1 MRRVAVTGIGVVSP
15 LGNSAQAA
23 FEAARDGRSGIGRID
38 APFAQRLLAPIAATA
53 QFDGAA
59 HFEPLKLR
67 MLDRVS
73 QLAVVAANQ
82 ALAHACIDWA
92 QVDRSRVGV
101 FVGTGMGGT
110 LSNDE
115 GYKTLYAEGSDR
127 IKPFTVL
134 AGMHNAPAAW
144 IGLEHGLTGPNLTY
158 STACSSSAV
167 AIGEAW
173 LRVAS
178 GAVDMAVAGGSEAPL
193 SFGSMKAWEAL
204 HTLAT
209 VDVDAPASSCK
220 PFSKNRS
227 GMVLG
232 EGAAL
237 LVLEAWDSAL
247 ARGASIQ
254 GELLGYGLSTD
265 AGHITRPSVQG
276 QAAAMSAALH
286 SAGLDLTA
294 VDAINAH
301 GTGTL
306 ANDAVET
313 AAIKAVFGERAYQIP
328 VSATKALHGHLLGA
342 AGALECALSLL
353 AMQHQ
358 VVLPTLHLQLPDPAC
373 DLDYVPNVARSQVA
387 ARTMLSN
394 SFAFGGTNAVL
405 VLRTATRSLDSA
417 QRITTSGGVVP

>member
-1 MRRVAVTGIGVVSP
+1 MDT
-15 LGNSAQAA
+15 
-23 FEAARDGRSGIGRID
+23 
-38 APFAQRLLAPIAATA
+38 PFARRLVAPIAATV

-59 HFEPLKLR
+59 YFEPLKLR
-67 MLDRVS
+67 MMDRVS
-73 QLAVVAANQ
+73 QFAVVAANQ
-82 ALAHACIDWA
+82 GLADAHTDWA

-144 IGLEHGLTGPNLTY
+144 IGLEHELTGPNLTY

-178 GAVDMAVAGGSEAPL
+178 GAIDLAIAGGAEAPL

-209 VDVDAPASSCK
+209 VDADAPAASCK
-220 PFSKNRS
+220 PFSKNRT

-232 EGAAL
+232 EGAAM
-237 LVLEAWDSAL
+237 LVLEAWDGAM
-247 ARGASIQ
+247 ARGAAIK
-254 GELLGYGLSTD
+254 GELLGYGLTTD
-265 AGHITRPSVQG
+265 AGHITRPSVTG
-276 QAAAMSAALH
+276 QAAAMSAALL
-286 SAGLDLTA
+286 SAGLEATA
-294 VDAINAH
+294 IDAINAH

-313 AAIKAVFGERAYQIP
+313 AAIKLVFGERASQIP
-328 VSATKALHGHLLGA
+328 ISATKAMHGHLLGA
-342 AGALECALSLL
+342 AGAIEGALSLL

-358 VVLPTLHLQLPDPAC
+358 VVLPTMHLWSPDPAC
-373 DLDYVPNVARSQVA
+373 DLDYVPNAARSQVPVRA
-387 ARTMLSN
+387 MLSN

-405 VLRTATRSLDSA
+405 VLGAA
-417 QRITTSGGVVP
+417 H

>member
-1 MRRVAVTGIGVVSP
+1 
-15 LGNSAQAA
+15 
-23 FEAARDGRSGIGRID
+23 
-38 APFAQRLLAPIAATA
+38 
-53 QFDGAA
+53 
-59 HFEPLKLR
+59 
-67 MLDRVS
+67 
-73 QLAVVAANQ
+73 
-82 ALAHACIDWA
+82 
-92 QVDRSRVGV
+92 VGV

-110 LSNDE
+110 LSNDD
-115 GYKTLYAEGSDR
+115 GYKILYAEGSDR

-178 GAVDMAVAGGSEAPL
+178 GAVDMAIAGGSEAPL

-209 VDVDAPASSCK
+209 VDDEMPAASCK
-220 PFSKNRS
+220 PFSKNRT

-232 EGAAL
+232 EGAAM

-247 ARGASIQ
+247 ARSAPIQ
-254 GELLGYGLSTD
+254 GELLGYGLATD
-265 AGHITRPSVQG
+265 AGHITRPSAVG
-276 QAAAMSAALH
+276 QAAAMSAALR
-286 SAGLDLTA
+286 SANIDPTL

-313 AAIKAVFGERAYQIP
+313 AAIKVVFGERANQIP
-328 VSATKALHGHLLGA
+328 VSATKAMHGHLLGA

-353 AMQHQ
+353 AMQQ
-358 VVLPTLHLQLPDPAC
+358 EVVLPTLHLQSPDPAC
-373 DLDYVPNVARSQVA
+373 DLDYVPNEARCQVPV
-387 ARTMLSN
+387 RTMLSN

-405 VLRTATRSLDSA
+405 VLRASH
-417 QRITTSGGVVP
+417 